1 MGNIFGGGSE
11 SKPRKI
17 TQQEL
22 DFIEKQIE
30 LADFQLTELKR
41 TSTIQTQF
49 LEELR
54 PLVQAQTAEAEQARV
69 EQERLAPIREE
80 LLNIQLE
87 DLRRGGEATPEQIRL
102 IEESTDAALERG
114 LIDIERFETQG
125 LETLREEL
133 APSLG
138 LRPTD
143 TPIQDR
149 GGRLAAEALRQRG
162 ALGESL
168 RGVGAQARLNVPL
181 AQSQITQAST
191 QAAST
196 LQESIKQFQDQLRQQ
211 AFTNRLGLQS
221 QVSSLGL
228 GLGSVSPSHSLTSS
242 FGILLIGEALLGM
255 VLMENSPP
263 APQYAPLFEV
273 GWALLIA
280 VTYLVSMRLVYNFE
294 KRLLQRATPETVR
307 MRVGRKFYARLFITT
322 LILIVASWWLTQ
334 LGDTLSTHEIEM
346 IGRPLGAT
354 FVGACFLALAT
365 SLPEIATSVAAV
377 RIGNLDLALGNIF
390 GSNMF
395 NIFVIPILKAVS
407 LCTGQDRLLAGDAYR
422 GSGNLIAGLLAVLLT
437 AIALGAL
444 TYKSKRRMLR
454 RFGLDSILI
463 AIIYAGGMILLVGHG
478 GN

>member
-1 MGNIFGGGSE
+1 MVRGPRLRYNPASSSKWQPRRTKEWTSLLSKLLFPGLLPTWALFTEMALSALVVILAGSRLTRMADTMATRLNLASGWIGLLLLATVTSLPELVTGGTATAMGNVDLALGAIFGSCCFN
-11 SKPRKI
+11 I
-17 TQQEL
+17 T
-22 DFIEKQIE
+22 II
-30 LADFQLTELKR
+30 
-41 TSTIQTQF
+41 
-49 LEELR
+49 
-54 PLVQAQTAEAEQARV
+54 V
-69 EQERLAPIREE
+69 
-80 LLNIQLE
+80 LLNALW
-87 DLRRGGEATPEQIRL
+87 GGE
-102 IEESTDAALERG
+102 S
-114 LIDIERFETQG
+114 
-125 LETLREEL
+125 
-133 APSLG
+133 
-138 LRPTD
+138 
-143 TPIQDR
+143 
-149 GGRLAAEALRQRG
+149 
-162 ALGESL
+162 
-168 RGVGAQARLNVPL
+168 V
-181 AQSQITQAST
+181 
-191 QAAST
+191 
-196 LQESIKQFQDQLRQQ
+196 
-211 AFTNRLGLQS
+211 
-221 QVSSLGL
+221 
-228 GLGSVSPSHSLTSS
+228 LGSVSPSHSLTSS

>member
-1 MGNIFGGGSE
+1 MPGGGSS
-11 SKPRKI
+11 SKPRPL

-22 DFIEKQIE
+22 TFIEKQIE

-162 ALGESL
+162 ALSESL
-168 RGVGAQARLNVPL
+168 RGVGAQARLNLPL
-181 AQSQITQAST
+181 AQSQLTQAST

-228 GLGSVSPSHSLTSS
+228 GLGSVSPSSPNVPGGQITKTGADIG
-242 FGILLIGEALLGM
+242 GILSGVGSLG
-255 VLMENSPP
+255 
-263 APQYAPLFEV
+263 
-273 GWALLIA
+273 
-280 VTYLVSMRLVYNFE
+280 
-294 KRLLQRATPETVR
+294 
-307 MRVGRKFYARLFITT
+307 
-322 LILIVASWWLTQ
+322 
-334 LGDTLSTHEIEM
+334 
-346 IGRPLGAT
+346 LGA
-354 FVGACFLALAT
+354 
-365 SLPEIATSVAAV
+365 
-377 RIGNLDLALGNIF
+377 
-390 GSNMF
+390 
-395 NIFVIPILKAVS
+395 
-407 LCTGQDRLLAGDAYR
+407 
-422 GSGNLIAGLLAVLLT
+422 AGLLGL
-437 AIALGAL
+437 
-444 TYKSKRRMLR
+444 K
-454 RFGLDSILI
+454 FG
-463 AIIYAGGMILLVGHG
+463 
-478 GN
+478 